1 MLIVEAIL
9 HIYILPDD
17 TCGTLLHVMLPN
29 AMLRRMFFASPQH
42 ELQLRGLFIDFKI
55 SQQVRFITVRINIP
69 IMFGPPKF
77 PCRRV
82 LSVVQGSFY
91 PSYPKHPYYRINIV
105 DICRQKSIQCSGV
118 RGYANTSSG
127 IKETKPEDIPKG
139 SGVASGEL
147 VFDRD
152 MRLLM
157 LKQGVPHL
165 PQVFSSSALKKV
177 FESIPYV

>member
-1 MLIVEAIL
+1 
-9 HIYILPDD
+9 
-17 TCGTLLHVMLPN
+17 
-29 AMLRRMFFASPQH
+29 MFFASPQH

-55 SQQVRFITVRINIP
+55 SQQVRFIIVRINIP
-69 IMFGPPKF
+69 VMFGLLKL

-91 PSYPKHPYYRINIV
+91 SSYPKHPYYRSQAVNIV
-105 DICRQKSIQCSGV
+105 DTCRQKSIQCSGV

-127 IKETKPEDIPKG
+127 IKETKPEDIPEG

-152 MRLLM
+152 VRLLM
-157 LKQGVPHL
+157 LKQKVPHL